1 MNEVNLQ
8 ITPKTKVGELL
19 DQYPQLEDLLI
30 RMVPTFQ
37 KLKNPVLRRTIA
49 RVTSLQQAALV
60 GGIAIDELINKLR
73 NEVGQENMDH
83 SHPTQIENTDK
94 PVWFEVA
101 KIAVSFDAREI
112 IAGGGHP
119 LSEVIAG
126 ANKLQKG
133 QIYELIT
140 PFLPAPLIDKV
151 NAMGFSSWSKQTGT
165 VFHTY
170 FIKDQSL

>member
-1 MNEVNLQ
+1 MNNINLQ

-30 RMVPTFQ
+30 EMVPTFA

-73 NEVGQENMDH
+73 NQVGQENMDH
-83 SHPTQIENTDK
+83 SHPTQIENTEN
-94 PVWFEVA
+94 PEWFSA
-101 KIAVSFDAREI
+101 DRISISFDAREI
-112 IAGGGHP
+112 IAAGGHP

-126 ANKLQKG
+126 ANKVQNG

-151 NAMGFSSWSKQTGT
+151 KAMGFRSWSKQAGT
-165 VFHTY
+165 VFYTY